1 MSKYNQ
7 SEARNLTMTMDFYEL
22 TMANAYFNDPDSDND
37 KNVVFDI
44 FYRRNPGK
52 AGFAIAGGLGLII
65 DYVNQLHFDPS
76 DIDYL
81 RSLNQFSDGFLDYL
95 ANFKFTGTIMAVKEG
110 TIIYPNEPV
119 ITVVAPIV
127 EAQLLETAMLIEF
140 NHQSLIATKTQ
151 RIVKAAKGRPV
162 VDFGARRAHNIDAA
176 DLGARA
182 AIIGGCV
189 GTADVRAAQL
199 FDLPVVGTMAH
210 SFIMKYGDEFTAFKK
225 YAENYPDNTVL
236 LVDTYDTIKSGIP
249 NAIRVAKEVLEPMGK
264 RLKGVRL
271 DSGDLAYDSKK
282 VRKMLDDAG
291 CEDCKITVSN
301 SLDEYLITSLFD
313 QDAPIDSFGVGERMI
328 TASPE
333 PVFGGV
339 YKLSAV
345 ENKDGVYEPRIKVS
359 GNVEKITNP
368 GYKKLY
374 RVYNEEGKA
383 VADLLALADE
393 KVDLSQEYTFVDPE
407 EPWRKRKFVN
417 FTARE
422 LQVPIFKDGVR
433 VYEQPEVSEIAKY
446 VKEQLENEIW
456 SEEQRFENPHKHF
469 LDMSPAMYKLKLDM
483 LTDIQNSEV

>member
-1 MSKYNQ
+1 
-7 SEARNLTMTMDFYEL
+7 
-22 TMANAYFNDPDSDND
+22 
-37 KNVVFDI
+37 
-44 FYRRNPGK
+44 
-52 AGFAIAGGLGLII
+52 
-65 DYVNQLHFDPS
+65 
-76 DIDYL
+76 
-81 RSLNQFSDGFLDYL
+81 
-95 ANFKFTGTIMAVKEG
+95 
-110 TIIYPNEPV
+110 
-119 ITVVAPIV
+119 
-127 EAQLLETAMLIEF
+127 
-140 NHQSLIATKTQ
+140 
-151 RIVKAAKGRPV
+151 
-162 VDFGARRAHNIDAA
+162 
-176 DLGARA
+176 
-182 AIIGGCV
+182 
-189 GTADVRAAQL
+189 
-199 FDLPVVGTMAH
+199 
-210 SFIMKYGDEFTAFKK
+210 
-225 YAENYPDNTVL
+225 
-236 LVDTYDTIKSGIP
+236 
-249 NAIRVAKEVLEPMGK
+249 
-264 RLKGVRL
+264 
-271 DSGDLAYDSKK
+271 
-282 VRKMLDDAG
+282 MLDDAG

-422 LQVPIFKDGVR
+422 LQVPIFKDGVQ